1 MVMTIEEFGPRVA
14 SVWSHLRTTT
24 RNLVERAWKSSSGGS
39 VMQIPQS
46 TPYDPRADHELS
58 QLLAALDEHT
68 VEAGLPTGDSSLE
81 ARRLAD
87 ACAGVLT
94 QQTQSAEVFAQLI
107 QRAHLRNDYARVDA
121 LAGILSE
128 RLAPSEVCELARAN
142 NVVVRALAQEALMQM
157 PASLLIALLRDPVDA
172 MVARHALERQATE
185 YASEEA
191 YRALHEFEDFSS
203 EDF

>member
-1 MVMTIEEFGPRVA
+1 MMIEEFGPRVA
-14 SVWSHLRTTT
+14 SVWNHLRTTT
-24 RNLVERAWKSSSGGS
+24 RNLVERAWKSSAGGS
-39 VMQIPQS
+39 VMQLPQS
-46 TPYDPRADHELS
+46 APYDPRADQELS

-68 VEAGLPTGDSSLE
+68 VSAGLPKGDASRE

-107 QRAHLRNDYARVDA
+107 QRAHQRQDFARVDA
-121 LAGILSE
+121 LAGMLSD

-142 NVVVRALAQEALMQM
+142 NVVVRALAHEALTQM
-157 PASLLIALLRDPVDA
+157 PSSLLMALLRDPVDA
-172 MVARHALERQATE
+172 TVARHALERQATE

-191 YRALHEFEDFSS
+191 YRVLREFEDFST

>member
-1 MVMTIEEFGPRVA
+1 MIEEFGPRVA
-14 SVWSHLRTTT
+14 SVWNHLRTTT
-24 RNLVERAWKSSSGGS
+24 RNLVERAWKSPGGGS

-46 TPYDPRADHELS
+46 TPYDPRSDHELS

-68 VEAGLPTGDSSLE
+68 IEARLPASDASRE

-87 ACAGVLT
+87 ACASVLT

-107 QRAHLRNDYARVDA
+107 LRAHQRNDYARVDA
-121 LAGILSE
+121 LAGMLSE

-142 NVVVRALAQEALMQM
+142 NVVVRALAQEALTQM
-157 PASLLIALLRDPVDA
+157 PASLLAVLLRDPVDA
-172 MVARHALERQATE
+172 LVARHALERQATE

-191 YRALHEFEDFSS
+191 YRALRDFDDFST
-203 EDF
+203 EEF

>member
-1 MVMTIEEFGPRVA
+1 MMIEEFGPRVA
-14 SVWSHLRTTT
+14 SVWNHLRTTT
-24 RNLVERAWKSSSGGS
+24 RNLVERAWKSSGGGS

-68 VEAGLPTGDSSLE
+68 IEARLPASDASRE

-87 ACAGVLT
+87 ACASVLT

-107 QRAHLRNDYARVDA
+107 LRAHQRNDYARVDA
-121 LAGILSE
+121 LAGMLSE
-128 RLAPSEVCELARAN
+128 RLAPSEVCELARTN
-142 NVVVRALAQEALMQM
+142 NVVVRALAQEALTQM
-157 PASLLIALLRDPVDA
+157 PASLLAVLLRDPVDA
-172 MVARHALERQATE
+172 LVARHALERQATE

-191 YRALHEFEDFSS
+191 YRALRDFEDFST
-203 EDF
+203 EEF